1 MHDVNVKSVT
11 TVTKKKEKSNKQK
24 GDEGEIFVS
33 SVLQVIRYIT
43 EIHPRTYRPVFLP
56 NGKRIMVSQDNDFHN
71 SFDIKGER
79 ADGMLYAQVKW
90 YKSGIIDGGHI
101 AAARRT
107 INKNYPYFFPYQK
120 IQIWMVWKEWV
131 KRPGE
136 RRHKEWNFRV
146 WQRYEPIEH
155 NENGYHFFKWVWKE
169 ITDEVREEYES
180 YQNPI
185 KLKSNA
191 LEECN
196 YTMDENEGAQIVLK
210 LNGNKNKEMRP

>member
-79 ADGMLYAQVKW
+79 ADGMLYTQVKW
-90 YKSGIIDGGHI
+90 YPTGAINGGHI
-101 AAARRT
+101 AQAKKN
-107 INKNYPYFFPYQK
+107 IDKNYPYFFPYQK
-120 IQIWMVWKEWV
+120 IQIWMVWKEWI

-146 WQRYEPIEH
+146 WQRYEPIEQ

-169 ITDEVREEYES
+169 ITYEVREEYES

-210 LNGNKNKEMRP
+210 LSKNKNRKVVK

>member
-1 MHDVNVKSVT
+1 
-11 TVTKKKEKSNKQK
+11 
-24 GDEGEIFVS
+24 
-33 SVLQVIRYIT
+33 
-43 EIHPRTYRPVFLP
+43 
-56 NGKRIMVSQDNDFHN
+56 MVSQDNDFHN

-79 ADGMLYAQVKW
+79 VDGMLYAQVKW
-90 YKSGIIDGGHI
+90 YPTGAINGGHI
-101 AAARRT
+101 AQAKKK
-107 INKNYPYFFPYQK
+107 IDMNYPHYFPYQRL
-120 IQIWMVWKEWV
+120 QIWMVWKEWI

-146 WQRYEPIEH
+146 WQRYEPIER
-155 NENGYHFFKWVWKE
+155 NEDGYHFFKWVWKE
-169 ITDEVREEYES
+169 ITDEFRDEYKS

-210 LNGNKNKEMRP
+210 LSKNKNRKVVK

>member
-1 MHDVNVKSVT
+1 MKTVT

-71 SFDIKGER
+71 SFDVKGER
-79 ADGMLYAQVKW
+79 VDGMLYAQVKW

-107 INKNYPYFFPYQK
+107 IDKNYPYFFPYQK

-155 NENGYHFFKWVWKE
+155 NENGYHLFKWDWRMVTEDMKKE
-169 ITDEVREEYES
+169 YNGCL
-180 YQNPI
+180 QA
-185 KLKSNA
+185 LKYKSEGM
-191 LEECN
+191 LECN
-196 YTMDENEGAQIVLK
+196 NINRVKGQAQIVLK
-210 LNGNKNKEMRP
+210 TNMNKNRKV